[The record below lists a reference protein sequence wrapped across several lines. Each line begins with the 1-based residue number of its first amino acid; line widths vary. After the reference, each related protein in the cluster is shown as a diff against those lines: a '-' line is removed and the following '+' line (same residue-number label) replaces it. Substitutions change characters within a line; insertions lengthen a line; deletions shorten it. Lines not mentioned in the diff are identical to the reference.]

1 MRRQKMYR
9 GGRMYDRREPSA
21 NGRSERNRESGDGM
35 EVTLRAAYI
44 ALQIGPFIALI
55 FALPYT
61 VYGYVRTKIVD
72 VWKCTY
78 LYIFCLYFLCAY
90 FVTWLPLP
98 TAETFAALKPM
109 SELIQLVPF
118 QSFLDI
124 ERDTLMRDLAIILF
138 NVAMTMPLG
147 YFLREF
153 FHVSLKKTILAGF
166 LTSLLYEITQLT
178 GLFFIF
184 PRAYRIF
191 DIDDLII
198 NTFGAYLGYVVA
210 PLISRLLPKVSDTR
224 NHRLVQGSEVAFAQR
239 AIASAIDFLI
249 VLAGSVLVIVC
260 VPVLQVPMT
269 SRESLMRFP
278 LFFALFMVI
287 AVLYSYLLGGHTLG
301 YKLTGLR
308 LMTGDGRSAK
318 RLQCVLRTLL
328 MYIGVISIPFWI
340 LFFMSIYT
348 EYAGAKSIL
357 WVLISALLMVCA
369 AKNVLEMMFNAVTN
383 GSSMFYDRY
392 LKTHVAYGSS
402 RKNALFGILV
412 IDMLPLVPENIDILS
427 AEISDMLLAAG
438 IRNESVTKVRLMAEG
453 ILLDWIDS
461 GLGGICCELRMDK
474 RFKHKA
480 LIVSVPGENKT
491 RIHTEDTYVDMLGRM
506 NLSLETYY
514 AAEKNICIIH
524 IP

>member
-1 MRRQKMYR
+1 MH
-9 GGRMYDRREPSA
+9 DSREPSA
-21 NGRSERNRESGDGM
+21 DGRSERNRKSEVGM

-98 TAETFAALKPM
+98 TAETFATLKPM

-124 ERDTLMRDLAIILF
+124 ERDTLMRDLATILF

-147 YFLREF
+147 YFLREY
-153 FHVSLKKTILAGF
+153 FHVSLKKTILLGF
-166 LTSLLYEITQLT
+166 LTSLLYELTQLT
-178 GLFFIF
+178 GLFFIY

-198 NTFGAYLGYVVA
+198 NTSGAFLGYVVA
-210 PLISRLLPKVSDTR
+210 PLISGLLPSVSDTK
-224 NHRLVQGSEVAFAQR
+224 NLRLVQGSEVAFAQR
-239 AIASAIDFLI
+239 AIAAAIDFLM
-249 VLAGSVLVIVC
+249 VLAGAVLVIVC
-260 VPVLQVPMT
+260 VPALQTPMT
-269 SRESLMRFP
+269 SRQSLMRFP
-278 LFFALFMVI
+278 LFFALFIVI
-287 AVLYSYLLGGHTLG
+287 AVLYSFLAKGHTLG
-301 YKLTGLR
+301 YRLAGLR
-308 LMTGDGRSAK
+308 LMTERGLAPN
-318 RLQCVLRTLL
+318 RLQCVMRTLL
-328 MYIGVISIPFWI
+328 MYIGVFSIPFWV

-357 WVLISALLMVCA
+357 WVLISALLMMCA
-369 AKNVLEMMFNAVTN
+369 ARNLLEMMFNAVTN

-392 LKTHVAYGSS
+392 IKTHVVYGSS
-402 RKNALFGILV
+402 RKYSLFGIRV
-412 IDMLPLVPENIDILS
+412 IDMLPLVPENVDILS
-427 AEISDMLLAAG
+427 QEICDVLFAAG
-438 IRNESVTKVRLMAEG
+438 ISKNSVIKVRLMAEG
-453 ILLDWIDS
+453 VLLDWIES
-461 GLGGICCELRMDK
+461 GLDGIQCELRMDK
-474 RFKHKA
+474 RFHHKA
-480 LIVSVPGENKT
+480 LMVSVPGENKSRNT
-491 RIHTEDTYVDMLGRM
+491 REDTYVDMLGGM
-506 NLSLETYY
+506 NLTLETYY
-514 AAEKNICIIH
+514 AANKNICIIH

>member
-1 MRRQKMYR
+1 
-9 GGRMYDRREPSA
+9 
-21 NGRSERNRESGDGM
+21 M

-61 VYGYVRTKIVD
+61 IYGYVRTKIVD

-98 TAETFAALKPM
+98 TAETFAALKPV
-109 SELIQLVPF
+109 SEFIQLVPF

-124 ERDTLMRDLAIILF
+124 ERETLLRDLAIILF

-153 FHVSLKKTILAGF
+153 FHVSLKKTILFGF
-166 LTSLLYEITQLT
+166 LTSLLYEVTQLT
-178 GLFFIF
+178 GLFFIY

-198 NTFGAYLGYVVA
+198 NTLGAFLGYVVA
-210 PLISRLLPKVSDTR
+210 PLISALLPEVSDKK

-239 AIASAIDFLI
+239 SIAAAIDFLT
-249 VLAGSVLVIVC
+249 VLGCAILMIVC
-260 VPVLQVPMT
+260 VPAMQAPMT
-269 SRESLMRFP
+269 SHQSLLRFP
-278 LFFALFMVI
+278 LFFAFFMVL
-287 AVLYSYLLGGHTLG
+287 AVLYSFLTNGHTLG
-301 YKLTGLR
+301 YRLTGLR
-308 LMTGDGRSAK
+308 LMTGNGMPVSRW
-318 RLQCVLRTLL
+318 QCIMRTLL
-328 MYIGVISIPFWI
+328 MYIGVFSIPFWV

-357 WVLISALLMVCA
+357 WVLISAVLMMCA

-392 LKTHVAYGSS
+392 LKTHVVYSNS
-402 RKNALFGILV
+402 RKNSLFGIRV
-412 IDMLPLVPENIDILS
+412 IDILPLVPENIDILS
-427 AEISDMLLAAG
+427 QEICDVLLAAG
-438 IRNESVTKVRLMAEG
+438 IARSSVTKVRLMTEG
-453 ILLDWIDS
+453 VLLDWAEN

-474 RFKHKA
+474 RFHHKA
-480 LIVSVPGENKT
+480 LMVSVPGEN
-491 RIHTEDTYVDMLGRM
+491 RSNLSRENAYVDMLSGM
-506 NLSLETYY
+506 NLTLETYY
-514 AAEKNICIIH
+514 AANKNICIIH

>member
-1 MRRQKMYR
+1 
-9 GGRMYDRREPSA
+9 
-21 NGRSERNRESGDGM
+21 M

-44 ALQIGPFIALI
+44 ALQIGPFIALF

-78 LYIFCLYFLCAY
+78 LYTFCLYFLCAY

-98 TAETFAALKPM
+98 TAETLSNLKPM
-109 SELIQLVPF
+109 SEFIQLVPF

-124 ERDTLMRDLAIILF
+124 ERETLMRDLAIILF

-153 FHVSLKKTILAGF
+153 FHVSLKKAVLIGF

-178 GLFFIF
+178 GLFFLY

-198 NTFGAYLGYVVA
+198 NTLGAYLGYVIA
-210 PLISRLLPKVSDTR
+210 PVLSVLLPSVSDTK
-224 NHRLVQGSEVAFAQR
+224 NLRLVQGSEVAFAQR
-239 AIASAIDFLI
+239 AIAAAIDFMM
-249 VLAGSVLVIVC
+249 VLASAILVIVC
-260 VPVLQVPMT
+260 VPALHVPMT
-269 SRESLMRFP
+269 SRESLLRFP
-278 LFFALFMVI
+278 LFFAFFMMI
-287 AVLYSYLLGGHTLG
+287 AGGYSYLLGGSTVG

-308 LMTGDGRSAK
+308 LMTGNGQPAN
-318 RLQCVLRTLL
+318 RLQCLMRTLM
-328 MYIGVISIPFWI
+328 MYIGVFSIPFWV

-348 EYAGAKSIL
+348 EYAGAKSII
-357 WVLISALLMVCA
+357 WVLISAVLMMCA

-383 GSSMFYDRY
+383 GSSMFYDRV

-402 RKNALFGILV
+402 RKDSLFGIRV

-427 AEISDMLLAAG
+427 QEISDALATAG
-438 IRNESVTKVRLMAEG
+438 IRKESVTKVRLMAEG
-453 ILLDWIDS
+453 VLLDWVDS
-461 GLGGICCELRMDK
+461 GLEGICCELRMVNK
-474 RFKHKA
+474 YRRMA
-480 LIVSVPGENKT
+480 LMVSVPGENKT
-491 RIHTEDTYVDMLGRM
+491 RISSEDTYVDMLGGM
-506 NLSLETYY
+506 NLTLETYY